1 MLLSQASTSV
11 APVLTDLTTIN
22 TFSTFY
28 DLYYHD
34 NENKKQDQG
43 IYRDKV
49 CKFIDFDG
57 LSTWHGLF
65 IMHKYTLDTLIGGR
79 LRSVMN
85 KDDFSTEWSILHR
98 VYSSMIT
105 VKQWLTIVEGKFSFL
120 PSSFQDMA
128 ESVAK
133 VNTAYNS
140 ACPVLITL
148 TIRIG
153 LLLRTL

>member
-1 MLLSQASTSV
+1 MS
-11 APVLTDLTTIN
+11 PVLTDLTTFN
-22 TFSTFY
+22 TFATFY

-34 NENKKQDQG
+34 NESKKMDQG

-49 CKFIDFDG
+49 CKFLDFDG

-79 LRSVMN
+79 LRIVMN

-98 VYSSMIT
+98 VYSSMST
-105 VKQWLTIVEGKFSFL
+105 VKQWLTTVEGKVSFL
-120 PSSFQDMA
+120 SLSFQNMT

-133 VNTAYNS
+133 AIRYASQSAYNS
-140 ACPVLITL
+140 ACSVLITVM
-148 TIRIG
+148 IRIG